1 MADKPLFLCRST
13 LIKLGQPLDIT
24 DLVGTVQYHKTAN
37 INENKLNNPL
47 IHYSSG
53 GLGSLYGMGYGG
65 YGMGYGGMGYGGM
78 GYGGYGGYGGLGGM
92 YGGLGS
98 MYGMG
103 GYYP

>member
-65 YGMGYGGMGYGGM
+65 M